1 MAALTITAANVDPT
15 ATATIVTKTAG
26 ATITAGQALY
36 LDSSSLL
43 QLARANAA
51 STDAVVGI
59 SLCGAAANQPCTYIT
74 GGTFNPG
81 ATVEVGVYYYLS
93 SAAAG
98 AIIPVADIGSS
109 GYVTKLMY
117 GTTTSECKVELTTTG
132 LALA

>member
-59 SLCGAAANQPCTYIT
+59 ALNSASANQPCSYIT
-74 GGTFNPG
+74 GGNFNPG
-81 ATVEVGVYYYLS
+81 ATVAAGVYYYLS
-93 SAAAG
+93 DAAAG
-98 AIIPVADIGSS
+98 AIVPVADLGS
-109 GYVTKLMY
+109 GDYVTKLMY
-117 GTTTSECKVELTTTG
+117 GTTSSECKVEITTTG